1 MKQLCQETLERAY
14 LLLDGEGSPAE
25 RAEIQQHLEACSPC
39 YERYGLN
46 AEVKSLIAR
55 LQGATPCPDGLR
67 LKISEML
74 QLR

>member
-1 MKQLCQETLERAY
+1 MNQLCQETLERAY

-25 RAEIQQHLEACSPC
+25 RAEIQHHLEACSPC

-46 AEVKSLIAR
+46 AEVKRLIAR

-67 LKISEML
+67 TKISEML
-74 QLR
+74 QIR